1 MEIVLTGRNFS
12 AQEASEWGL
21 VSRVS
26 PRDQSVVDEAVKV
39 AGKVASKSRIA
50 VQAAKEGVNSGAS
63 VVCTGTRPPTRGT
76 RCGSHARETY
86 WTLLRTQPTSSRSR
100 RACTSSAASST
111 SSSRPCVLFPSC
123 RNAVLVA
130 DWQRCSPQN
139 DQKIGMKAFAE
150 KQKPKWT
157 HS

>member
-21 VSRVS
+21 VSRVV
-26 PRDQSVVDEAVKV
+26 PEGQSVVDEAVKV

-76 RCGSHARETY
+76 
-86 WTLLRTQPTSSRSR
+86 
-100 RACTSSAASST
+100 SAALTHGRLTGPYSARSLRALARAGPAPRAPPLPPALRDRA
-111 SSSRPCVLFPSC
+111 SYFL
-123 RNAVLVA
+123 LVA
-130 DWQRCSPQN
+130 TQSLLLTGSDALRRTTRRS
-139 DQKIGMKAFAE
+139 A
-150 KQKPKWT
+150 
-157 HS
+157 